1 MLSMFVREVTDSGF
15 LFKVLYKILDH
26 MNEIPIQTQRK
37 FDLISD
43 FHSKKCFYFKLK
55 FINK

>member
-1 MLSMFVREVTDSGF
+1 MLSIFVREVTDSGF
-15 LFKVLYKILDH
+15 LFKVLHKILDH

-37 FDLISD
+37 FNLISG

>member
-1 MLSMFVREVTDSGF
+1 MLSICFRDVSDSGF

-43 FHSKKCFYFKLK
+43 FHSKKYFYFKLK